1 MLAAL
6 TPSYGPHD
14 LGFCPSSLFLQ
25 ATSYPPITLLLFIS
39 PSGSPKVS
47 EVKGLGAAA
56 YGHGWKHEDLGSYYI
71 RPPWVWVQVF
81 HLLAV

>member
-1 MLAAL
+1 MLAASS
-6 TPSYGPHD
+6 PSYGPHD

-25 ATSYPPITLLLFIS
+25 ATSYPFITLLLFF
-39 PSGSPKVS
+39 PPGGSPKVP

-56 YGHGWKHEDLGSYYI
+56 YGHGWKHEDLGSYCI
-71 RPPWVWVQVF
+71 RPWVWVQVF